1 MEVGG
6 SGESGRRIISQINVT
21 PFVDVMLVLLIIFM
35 VTAPMMKEGIDV
47 NLPEVNASG
56 LRTVEEPVIVTVDA
70 KGKLFIN
77 ETFVTKKELNVK
89 LRAIFKNKADK
100 MVLLR
105 ADTMVPYGSV
115 ATAMAGIRAA
125 GVQKI
130 GMMTEPVGTKRRKG
144 GGKK

>member
-1 MEVGG
+1 MTA
-6 SGESGRRIISQINVT
+6 GESGDSRRRVLSQINVT

-56 LRTVEEPVIVTVDA
+56 LRTVDEPVVVTVDA
-70 KGKLFIN
+70 GGKLFIN
-77 ETFVTKKELNVK
+77 ETIVTKKELKVK
-89 LRAIFKNKADK
+89 LRAIFKRKADK

-115 ATAMAGIRAA
+115 ATAMAEIRAA
-125 GVQKI
+125 GIQKI
-130 GMMTEPVGTKRRKG
+130 GMMTEPVGTKRRKDA
-144 GGKK
+144 GKK